1 MKTILSL
8 AVVTAF
14 IGTAAM
20 AQTSEAPKAPV
31 TPPTIGELHPAPVP
45 QPAESQKIE
54 VQPQEKEKIAPTPG
68 ALK

>member
-20 AQTSEAPKAPV
+20 AQNSEAPKPVAP
-31 TPPTIGELHPAPVP
+31 PSISDLHPAPVP
-45 QPAESQKIE
+45 QPAQSQKIE
-54 VQPQEKEKIAPTPG
+54 VQPQGKDQVAPAQG
-68 ALK
+68 AVK